1 MGKSASTTPPTDPV
15 AASQAQTQSAIQTA
29 AYDAQ
34 LNRYNQNTPT
44 GQVTWQNNGTT
55 QNPQWVQTTALN
67 GAEAQ
72 QKAVNDAN
80 QYNSSNLGGTLLGNS
95 QSLLG
100 SPVSA
105 NGLPAIQS
113 QVNGGNLDAARDQAQ
128 NAVYQQQTSM
138 LDPQYDQQQEQ
149 LNSQLA
155 NQGITQGSD
164 AWNNAQNNFSR
175 QKDFAYSQARNSAV
189 TAGNDLANQQFGQGL
204 QSAQLNNSA
213 NTQGLN
219 NLFSLRGNTLNE
231 IQALLGGS
239 QVQTPQVAQTGQI
252 NTANT
257 DVASNFYAS
266 QQQQQA
272 NANAQNAANNANTQ
286 AGAGLASAALMALMM
301 A

>member
-55 QNPQWVQTTALN
+55 QNPQWVQSTTLS
-67 GAEAQ
+67 GPQ
-72 QKAVNDAN
+72 QAIQNASQNN
-80 QYNSSNLGGTLLGNS
+80 QLGQQWVASNLLGNAS
-95 QSLLG
+95 SMLQT
-100 SPVSA
+100 PVSTS
-105 NGLPAIQS
+105 GLPAIQS

>member
-1 MGKSASTTPPTDPV
+1 MGKSAKTTPPTDPV
-15 AASQAQTQSAIQTA
+15 AAANAQTQSAISTA

-44 GQVTWQNNGTT
+44 GQVTWTNSGTT
-55 QNPQWVQTTALN
+55 ANPQWTQSTTLS
-67 GAEAQ
+67 GPQ
-72 QKAVNDAN
+72 QAIQNSQQSN
-80 QYNSSNLGGTLLGNS
+80 QLNSSNLGGQLLQNS
-95 QSLLG
+95 YGSLAQPLT
-100 SPVSA
+100 A

-113 QVNGGNLDAARDQAQ
+113 TVNGGNLDAARQQAQ
-128 NAVYQQQTSM
+128 DSVYQQQTSM
-138 LDPQYDQQQEQ
+138 LDPQYQQQGEQ
-149 LNSQLA
+149 LASQLA
-155 NQGITQGSD
+155 SQGITQGSE
-164 AWNNAQNNFSR
+164 AYNNAMNNFSR

-231 IQALLGGS
+231 IQALLGGA
-239 QVQTPQVAQTGQI
+239 QVSTPQVAQTGQI

-272 NANAQNAANNANTQ
+272 NANAKNAADNANTQ
-286 AGAGLASAALMALMM
+286 AGGALASAALMALMM